1 MYRCWIENEYSEK
14 LELTNNKNYTVYQ
27 IDGLDPPTA
36 TINTS
41 TVANFDGT
49 TYNSSR
55 ANERNIVIYLSVE
68 GDCEASR
75 IELYKYAKSKRAVR
89 FYYQNDVRNVY
100 IDGYVESIT
109 ISFFEQ
115 KQVVQLSVICPN
127 PWFKAASVSMVEFSN
142 TLPLFVFPFAY
153 EEAGAPFSEI
163 ELGTQKSILNNGD
176 IENGVVITLTAQD
189 VVLNP
194 AVYNL
199 TKGETLKLSL
209 EMSAGD
215 TITIDTRR
223 ARKSITIT
231 RDGATSNIINNLDV
245 GSAWFQLR
253 TGDNVFT
260 YGADEFPENL
270 TCEFVS
276 TDEFEGV

>member
-1 MYRCWIENEYSEK
+1 MYKCWIENEYNEK
-14 LELTNNKNYTVYQ
+14 LELTNNKNFTVYQ
-27 IDGLDPPTA
+27 IDGLDPPAA

-55 ANERNIVIYLSVE
+55 ANERNIVIYLTVE
-68 GDCEASR
+68 GDCEANR
-75 IELYKYAKSKRAVR
+75 IQLYKHAKSKRAIR
-89 FYYQNDVRNVY
+89 FYYQNDVRDVY
-100 IDGYVESIT
+100 IDGYVESIA

-115 KQVVQLSVICPN
+115 KQAAQISIICPN
-127 PWFKAASVSMVEFSN
+127 PWFKAAGVSVVEFSN
-142 TLPLFVFPFAY
+142 TLSLFTFPFAY
-153 EEAGAPFSEI
+153 TEAGAPFSEI
-163 ELGTQKSILNNGD
+163 ELGTQKSIINKGD
-176 IENGVVITLTAQD
+176 IENGVIIQLSAQD

-209 EMSAGD
+209 EMEAGD
-215 TITIDTRR
+215 VITIDTRR
-223 ARKSITIT
+223 GQKSITLL
-231 RDGATSNIINNLDV
+231 RDGATSNIINAMGVN
-245 GSAWFQLR
+245 STWFQLR

-270 TCEFVS
+270 ACEFVS